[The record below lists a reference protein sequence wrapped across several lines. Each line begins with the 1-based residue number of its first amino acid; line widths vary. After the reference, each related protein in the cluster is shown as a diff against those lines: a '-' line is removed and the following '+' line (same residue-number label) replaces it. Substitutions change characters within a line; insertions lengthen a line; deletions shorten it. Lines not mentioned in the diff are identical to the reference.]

1 MPAILQCA
9 CGHRVEVKDELVGR
23 SIKCP
28 QCGTPNTVIP
38 AAEAAPAS
46 GDQAFQRDKYLMKQQ
61 VFTIAEK
68 YDIADESGN
77 PILFAERPRH
87 FLRSMAALFAG
98 IATWIAVVIGG
109 AALVDA
115 VGPAKGSGGPVGDL
129 VAIVSI
135 VGAFVAA
142 LWVGIRISPLRHTT
156 IYRDERSRERLVE
169 VKQDQKVAII
179 TATYSVRDAQ
189 GRALAKFRKNYLYNI
204 VRKRWHVL
212 TPSGKVLFV
221 AMEDSIVLSLLRRLL
236 GPLFGVLRTNFIIK
250 KGGEEG
256 ETVGEFNRK
265 LTLFDKYVLDLSDD
279 RLRVLDRRLAVAL
292 GVMLDTG
299 ERR

>member
-28 QCGTPNTVIP
+28 NCGTPNTVTP
-38 AAEAAPAS
+38 AESAPPAT
-46 GDQAFQRDKYLMKQQ
+46 GDAAFQRDKYLMKQQ

-68 YDIADESGN
+68 YDIADEAGN

-87 FLRSMAALFAG
+87 FLRSMGALVGAVV
-98 IATWIAVVIGG
+98 TWIAVVVAG
-109 AALVDA
+109 AMLVDRVAPAKETGEVLGDVLALVLVVA
-115 VGPAKGSGGPVGDL
+115 AFAAAIW
-129 VAIVSI
+129 VAIKV
-135 VGAFVAA
+135 
-142 LWVGIRISPLRHTT
+142 SPLRHTT
-156 IYRDERSRERLVE
+156 IYRDEASREKLVE
-169 VKQDQKVAII
+169 VKQDQKVALI

-204 VRKRWHVL
+204 IRKRWHVL
-212 TPSGKVLFV
+212 SPSGRLLFV

-236 GPLFGVLRTNFIIK
+236 GPLFGLLRTNFIIRQ
-250 KGGEEG
+250 GEEG
-256 ETVGEFNRK
+256 QTLGEFNRK

>member
-28 QCGTPNTVIP
+28 SCGTPNTVTA
-38 AAEAAPAS
+38 AAEATPVT
-46 GDQAFQRDKYLMKQQ
+46 GDSAFQRDKYLMKQQ
-61 VFTIAEK
+61 LFTIAEK

-77 PILFAERPRH
+77 LILFAERPRH
-87 FLRSMAALFAG
+87 FLRGMLAAFAG
-98 IATWIAVVIGG
+98 VITFVVFMMGGIALADAFRTPAGTPAWADAIGAILMLAAFPATFYVIFKL
-109 AALVDA
+109 AA
-115 VGPAKGSGGPVGDL
+115 
-129 VAIVSI
+129 
-135 VGAFVAA
+135 
-142 LWVGIRISPLRHTT
+142 LRHTT
-156 IYRDERSRERLVE
+156 IYRNEQTRERLVE
-169 VKQDQKVAII
+169 IKQDQKVAFI
-179 TATYSVRDAQ
+179 TATYSVKDAQ
-189 GRALAKFRKNYLYNI
+189 GKAIAKFRKNYLYNI
-204 VRKRWHVL
+204 IRKRWQVL
-212 TPSGKVLFV
+212 SPSGKLLFV

-236 GPLFGVLRTNFIIK
+236 GPLFGLLRTNFVIR

-256 ETVGEFNRK
+256 ETIGEFNRK

-279 RLRVLDRRLAVAL
+279 RLRILDRRLAVAL